1 MQVDLISYQTL
12 LKHLLHFWFA
22 NRSENQIKTQ
32 IKYEECTGCKYDELK
47 VSLIVKADSASGF
60 WQIAFSFFRKI
71 FIKIT

>member
-32 IKYEECTGCKYDELK
+32 IKYEEYT
-47 VSLIVKADSASGF
+47 VSCYVNMMNWK
-60 WQIAFSFFRKI
+60 
-71 FIKIT
+71 